1 MRAAGK
7 EFKPEI
13 TEVEAKKSAAS
24 VNENNRQRN
33 QDADYGSGSK
43 KDGYFRKVELPA
55 KKSRHELRKWE
66 QKSRLLP

>member
-1 MRAAGK
+1 M
-7 EFKPEI
+7 
-13 TEVEAKKSAAS
+13 SATS
-24 VNENNRQRN
+24 VNEKSRQRN
-33 QDADYGSGSK
+33 QDTNYGSGSK